1 MKAFKWGYLVLI
13 LLFLYAPILFMIALS
28 FNGGESRAV
37 WGGYDPTYAESGKQE
52 AYQAML
58 LGQELPL
65 QIPEDGQ
72 DDQDAAAVMNAINA
86 AFEKTKKVRKNATYT
101 GEAAVD
107 TRVLQASI
115 QLSDGQLST
124 LKLKEKSAE
133 NERFSESALQSAYQE
148 LYAGAPLPLAVPED
162 ASAETRLVAQAVNAA
177 FETSKKSY
185 TGEAEGNGKMIQVSI
200 RAEDGRLAALTV
212 GEAPWRLLSF
222 RWYIDLF
229 RHSEIQN
236 ALVVTL
242 EVAVLAT
249 VISTIIGT
257 LAAIGVYAMR
267 ARPQS
272 ILMALNNIPL
282 TMPDIVT
289 GISLMLLF
297 IFSGVARN
305 RWTMLLAHITFDVPY
320 VILSVLPKLRQM
332 NPNTYEAALDLGS
345 TPMHALFHVILP
357 IIMPGVLTGAM
368 LAFTLSLDDFTIS
381 YFTSPTDQ
389 NLATLIY
396 SQSRQGVK
404 LYMYALSTL
413 MFVILLVLLLLVN
426 KRSDSAIK
434 E

>member
-1 MKAFKWGYLVLI
+1 MKAVKWGYLLLI
-13 LLFLYAPILFMIALS
+13 LLFLYAPIMFMIALS
-28 FNGGESRAV
+28 FNGGNSRAV
-37 WGGYDPTYAESGKQE
+37 WGGDSYDTSAMQPV
-52 AYQAML
+52 YQARFVD
-58 LGQELPL
+58 QTLPL
-65 QIPEDGQ
+65 EAKESDEADTVEVIE
-72 DDQDAAAVMNAINA
+72 AINKA
-86 AFEKTKKVRKNATYT
+86 YSRANRAKKSNPDAGEYKAEVKSSSQKYQVAILMNGEDTLTSLTVTEKT
-101 GEAAVD
+101 
-107 TRVLQASI
+107 
-115 QLSDGQLST
+115 
-124 LKLKEKSAE
+124 
-133 NERFSESALQSAYQE
+133 
-148 LYAGAPLPLAVPED
+148 
-162 ASAETRLVAQAVNAA
+162 
-177 FETSKKSY
+177 
-185 TGEAEGNGKMIQVSI
+185 
-200 RAEDGRLAALTV
+200 
-212 GEAPWRLLSF
+212 WHLLSL
-222 RWYIDLF
+222 RWYVDLF
-229 RHSEIQN
+229 SHSEIQN

-249 VISTIIGT
+249 VISTVIGT
-257 LAAIGVYAMR
+257 LAAIGVHAMR
-267 ARPQS
+267 VRPQGV
-272 ILMALNNIPL
+272 IMTLNNIPL

-297 IFSGVARN
+297 IFTGIPRN

-345 TPMHALFHVILP
+345 TPLNALFKVILP
-357 IIMPGVLTGAM
+357 IIRPGVLTGAM